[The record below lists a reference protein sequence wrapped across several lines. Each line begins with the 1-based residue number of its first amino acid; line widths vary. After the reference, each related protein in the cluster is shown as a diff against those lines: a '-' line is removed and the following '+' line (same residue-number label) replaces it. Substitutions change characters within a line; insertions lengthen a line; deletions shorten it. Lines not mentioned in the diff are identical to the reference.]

1 METMEVLTRGEAV
14 IVWTTVTGLGSAE
27 EVCTEVVKELNVER
41 TDVDVDGDG
50 EDSEEKVEGP
60 ETKSRREDERL
71 NEEKGPKDGKGPRV
85 VDGRKGDEVATRIGG
100 GDEVGGDPAEDRLLT
115 TMLEP

>member
-1 METMEVLTRGEAV
+1 METMEVFTKGEAV

-41 TDVDVDGDG
+41 MDIEVDGDG
-50 EDSEEKVEGP
+50 EDSEEKVGGP
-60 ETKSRREDERL
+60 EGKGRREDERL
-71 NEEKGPKDGKGPRV
+71 NEEKGPRDVKGPR

-100 GDEVGGDPAEDRLLT
+100 GDEVGANPVEDRLLT